1 MISDEHQSK
10 LSQRPTVR
18 VHHGP
23 ADQSAHDGHAD
34 QSAQRGSDAMIVRE
48 VRQRPSEAFDER
60 PSNQRLSADDLQ
72 GRAFTL
78 LEQVGATIANETSLH
93 TIIRTVV
100 EVTSQHFGY
109 SMVSLYLLE
118 GDSLVLQHDV
128 GYDKVVHRLPISRG
142 VMGHVARTGQARLIE
157 DPSEFADFIFP
168 VDGVTSEVCVPIFD
182 SGCVVGVLDVETV
195 HEERLGPHD
204 LRLLSVLADKVSVAL
219 SRSRLLLE
227 ARESERRYRVLLE
240 NLKEIIFET
249 DHTGRL
255 SFLNPA
261 WKQVTGLE
269 VGASLGRNLLEF
281 LHPEDANALRIPLGE
296 LLEGHHASLR
306 HTARYVRPSKPERP
320 CPLESIGWFEIHA
333 SVIQDEFGAVIG
345 LSGTLLD
352 VTEEQRVHAAL
363 EGAERSHAVL
373 IDSLDVIVWEAYAD
387 QPGMT
392 FVSPQVRRI
401 LGYEPEEWTGNP
413 TFWEEHIHPDDLEPA
428 LADFAL
434 AIKARVNYQSEYRMI
449 AKDGHEIWIRDV
461 VTMVHEPGTP
471 AMLRGVQFDITER
484 KRSEHRMKLLESAV
498 VQSNDAVLMS
508 ELHLVNGKLEPRVVY
523 INQAFTDYLGFTSEE
538 LVGQHPWIIY
548 GPNPS
553 AARLELL
560 ARSEVA
566 LQIGEPIHAEI
577 IEYRKDG
584 TPVWADLSIQPICD
598 ERGQVRYR
606 VSTRRDIT
614 ARKRTEALEHHRSAI
629 LESIARHETLE
640 GILGRIAVMIE
651 DQLPQVMACI
661 TRLIDGR
668 LDIISAPSLPV
679 GFVRGVDGLS
689 SGMVAASCGTAAF
702 HGVNVITPDVGK
714 DLLWAEHLE
723 LARAHRIKAA
733 WSIPIFGLDGKPK
746 PKGTSTSEAPSSADS
761 MSSMS
766 GISTLGTVAAYHRQ
780 TAEPSETDLNLLEMA
795 AQLAAIAI
803 EQANLNDRL
812 NHQAQHDALTGL
824 PNRSHFKKRLEQTLE
839 QAKRHNEQ
847 VGVVFLDLDGFKHV
861 NDTLG
866 HPIGDSL
873 LRAVAERLRHR
884 VRRTDT
890 LTRMGGD
897 EFALLSSDVKQPE
910 GAMKVARKML
920 AALKEPFSIAGHELH
935 VSGSIGIAISPQD
948 GQDAAT
954 LERHADTALYRAKAN
969 GRNNAQC
976 FTPEMNSAAQE
987 RLELETQLRRAIER
1001 QEFMLHYQ
1009 PQVDATGKVVGLE
1022 ALLRWQKKGQFI
1034 PPAKFI
1040 PVAEESGLI
1049 MTMDAWVMREA
1060 CTQMVEWIERGFQPV
1075 QIAVNVTAL
1084 QFMHP
1089 DFVDDIARTLRETGL
1104 AAQHLE
1110 LELTESVF
1118 MQDLEI
1124 AVNRMNELRALGVG
1138 LSIDDFGTGY
1148 SSLTYL
1154 KRLPVHTLK
1163 IDRSFVQELDSDTG
1177 NDRDRTLVSAILGL
1191 AKQFGLK
1198 TVAEGVETEGQ
1209 AQILRDL
1216 ECDRMQGYLFARPQA
1231 SDQVEKM
1238 LEQASQIQVR
1248 PA

>member
-1 MISDEHQSK
+1 
-10 LSQRPTVR
+10 
-18 VHHGP
+18 
-23 ADQSAHDGHAD
+23 
-34 QSAQRGSDAMIVRE
+34 VRE
-48 VRQRPSEAFDER
+48 VRQHPSEAFSDQPANR
-60 PSNQRLSADDLQ
+60 RLSSKDLQ
-72 GRAFTL
+72 GRAFIL
-78 LEQVGATIANETSLH
+78 LEQVGAAIAHETSLH

-100 EVTSQHFGY
+100 ELTSQNFGY
-109 SMVSLYLLE
+109 AMVSLYLLE

-142 VMGHVARTGQARLIE
+142 VMGHVARSGQARLIE
-157 DPSEFADFIFP
+157 DPSEFADFVFP

-182 SGCVVGVLDVETV
+182 SGCVVGVLDIETV
-195 HEERLGPHD
+195 HEARLGPHD

-227 ARESERRYRVLLE
+227 ARESERRYRALLE

-255 SFLNPA
+255 TFLNPA
-261 WKQVTGLE
+261 WQQVTGLE
-269 VGASLGRNLLEF
+269 VGGSLGRNLLGF
-281 LHPEDANALRIPLGE
+281 LHQEDANALRVPLGE

-306 HTARYVRPSKPERP
+306 HTARYERP
-320 CPLESIGWFEIHA
+320 GKLEASNTGWFEIHA
-333 SVIQDEFGAVIG
+333 SLIQDEFGTVIG

-363 EGAERSHAVL
+363 EGAERNHAVL
-373 IDSLDVIVWEAYAD
+373 IDSLDGIVWEAYAD
-387 QPGMT
+387 EPGMT

-428 LADFAL
+428 LADFSA
-434 AIKARVNYQSEYRMI
+434 AVKARLNYQSEYRMI
-449 AKDGHEIWIRDV
+449 AKDGHEVWIRDV
-461 VTMVHEPGTP
+461 VTMVQDPGRP
-471 AMLRGVQFDITER
+471 ALLRGVQFDITER
-484 KRSEHRMKLLESAV
+484 KRSERHMKLLESAV

-538 LVGQHPWIIY
+538 LVGRHPWIIY

-553 AARLELL
+553 EARLELL
-560 ARSEVA
+560 ARSELA
-566 LQIGEPIHAEI
+566 LQTGEPIHAEI

-614 ARKRTEALEHHRSAI
+614 ARKRTEALERHRSAI

-661 TRLIDGR
+661 TRLTDGR
-668 LDIISAPSLPV
+668 LEIISAPSLPV
-679 GFVRGVDGLS
+679 GFARGVDGLS

-702 HGVNVITPDVGK
+702 HGVNVITPDVSK
-714 DLLWAEHLE
+714 DPLWAEHLE
-723 LARAHRIKAA
+723 LARDYRILAA
-733 WSIPIFGLDGKPK
+733 WSIPIFGSDGRPNAHTASASKV
-746 PKGTSTSEAPSSADS
+746 PSVGDS
-761 MSSMS
+761 MSGVSA
-766 GISTLGTVAAYHRQ
+766 LGTVAAYHRKP
-780 TAEPSETDLNLLEMA
+780 AEPSETDLNLLEMA

-803 EQANLNDRL
+803 EQSNLNDRL

-824 PNRSHFKKRLEQTLE
+824 PNRAHFKKRLEQSLE

-847 VGVVFLDLDGFKHV
+847 VGVVFLDLDGFKHI

-1009 PQVDATGKVVGLE
+1009 PQVDANGKIVGLE

-1124 AVNRMNELRALGVG
+1124 AVKRMNELRTLGVG

-1231 SDQVEKM
+1231 SDQVEKL
-1238 LEQASQIQVR
+1238 LEVSSGKCKVES
-1248 PA
+1248 

>member
-1 MISDEHQSK
+1 MISDESQSN
-10 LSQRPTVR
+10 LSLFPTVSA
-18 VHHGP
+18 GESA
-23 ADQSAHDGHAD
+23 AD
-34 QSAQRGSDAMIVRE
+34 IVRE
-48 VRQRPSEAFDER
+48 VRQALSEAFDER
-60 PSNQRLSADDLQ
+60 PPNRRLSSEDLQ

-78 LEQVGATIANETSLH
+78 LEQVGAAIAHETSLH

-100 EVTSQHFGY
+100 EATSQHFGY

-142 VMGHVARTGQARLIE
+142 VMGHVVRTGRASLIE
-157 DPSEFADFIFP
+157 DPSEFSDFIFP

-182 SGCVVGVLDVETV
+182 SGCVIGVLDVETV
-195 HEERLGPHD
+195 HEARLGPHD
-204 LRLLSVLADKVSVAL
+204 LRLLSVLADKVSLAL

-249 DHTGRL
+249 DHSGRL

-261 WKQVTGLE
+261 WQQVTGLE
-269 VGASLGRNLLEF
+269 VDASLGRNLLEF
-281 LHPEDANALRIPLGE
+281 LHPEDANALRVPLGE

-306 HTARYVRPSKPERP
+306 HTARYVRPTSNT
-320 CPLESIGWFEIHA
+320 GWFEIHA
-333 SVIQDEFGAVIG
+333 SLIQDEFGTVIG

-352 VTEEQRVHAAL
+352 VTDEQRSHAAL
-363 EGAERSHAVL
+363 ESAQRKQAVL
-373 IDSLDVIVWEAYAD
+373 IDSIDGIIWEAYAD
-387 QPGMT
+387 EPGMT

-401 LGYEPEEWTGNP
+401 LGYEPEDWTANP
-413 TFWEEHIHPDDLEPA
+413 TFWEDHIHPDDLEPA

-434 AIKARVNYQSEYRMI
+434 AVKARVNYQSEYRMI
-449 AKDGHEIWIRDV
+449 AKDGREVWVRDV
-461 VTMVHEPGTP
+461 VTMVHDPGKP
-471 AMLRGVQFDITER
+471 AMLRGVQFDITEH

-498 VQSNDAVLMS
+498 VQSNDTVLMS
-508 ELHLVNGKLEPRVVY
+508 ELQWVNGKLEPRVVY
-523 INQAFTDYLGFTSEE
+523 INQAFTDYLGYSSEE
-538 LVGQHPWIIY
+538 MIGQHPWIIY
-548 GPNPS
+548 GPIPDPE
-553 AARLELL
+553 RLRLL
-560 ARSEVA
+560 ERSEVM
-566 LQIGEPIHAEI
+566 LRTGEPIRTEL
-577 IEYRKDG
+577 IEYHKDG
-584 TPVWADLSIQPICD
+584 RPVWADVSIKPMCD

-614 ARKRTEALEHHRSAI
+614 ARKRTEALERHRSAI

-679 GFVRGVDGLS
+679 GFIRGVDGLS

-702 HGVNVITPDVGK
+702 HGVNVITPDVSK
-714 DLLWAEHLE
+714 DPLWTDHLDLAEDY
-723 LARAHRIKAA
+723 RIKAA
-733 WSIPIFGLDGKPK
+733 WSIPIFGSDGVQTKVL
-746 PKGTSTSEAPSSADS
+746 SNSSAHLASPDNA
-761 MSSMS
+761 SSS
-766 GISTLGTVAAYHRQ
+766 GVSALGTVAAYHRQ
-780 TAEPSETDLNLLEMA
+780 TAEPSEADLNLLEMA

-812 NHQAQHDALTGL
+812 NHQAQHDSLTGL

-847 VGVVFLDLDGFKHV
+847 IGVVFLDLDGFKHI

-897 EFALLSSDVKQPE
+897 EFALLSKDVKQPE

-1009 PQVDATGKVVGLE
+1009 PQVDANGKIVGLE

-1034 PPAKFI
+1034 PPVKFI

-1060 CTQMVEWIERGFQPV
+1060 CTQMVEWIERGFAPV
-1075 QIAVNVTAL
+1075 QIAVNVTAM
-1084 QFMHP
+1084 QFAHP
-1089 DFVDDIARTLRETGL
+1089 DFVDGVAQTLRETGL
-1104 AAQHLE
+1104 EAKYLE

-1124 AVNRMNELRALGVG
+1124 ALERMNELRALGVG

-1163 IDRSFVQELDSDTG
+1163 IDRSFVQELDSETG
-1177 NDRDRTLVSAILGL
+1177 NDRDRTLVSAILGI

-1231 SDQVEKM
+1231 SDQVEKL
-1238 LEQASQIQVR
+1238 LEVNGLAKGKS
-1248 PA
+1248 